1 MKKVIY
7 NIFDKHAIN
16 ELPTVLFPGK
26 IIVVINPREA
36 EKAVD
41 YLLTSDILGID
52 TETRPAFKKGQNY
65 KVSLLQ
71 VSNRESCFL
80 FRLNHTGMT
89 PAIIR
94 LLENKQV
101 PMVGLSLHDDLLSL
115 HRRAAFTPGK
125 FVDLQDLVG
134 AIGIQDLSLQ
144 KLYANL
150 FHQKISKRQRLTNWD
165 ADILTDKQKAYA
177 ATDAWTCINLY
188 EEIMRLKNTGEYE
201 LRMRQEPQKL
211 QEAELCKL

>member
-26 IIVVINPREA
+26 IIVVTNPREA

-71 VSNRESCFL
+71 VSNRENCFL

-125 FVDLQDLVG
+125 FVDLQDMVG

>member
-71 VSNRESCFL
+71 VSNRENCFL

-125 FVDLQDLVG
+125 FVDLQDMVG

>member
-26 IIVVINPREA
+26 IIVVINPQEA

-71 VSNRESCFL
+71 VSNRENCFL

-134 AIGIQDLSLQ
+134 DIGIQDLSLQ

-201 LRMRQEPQKL
+201 LRIRQEPQKL